1 MRMSD
6 SAHVVTAELPAIQP
20 ERPYPFQG
28 LIAIIVIERL
38 FRSVVS
44 QVPKCEKNVLALDS
58 DLGHRGSVGE
68 LTSRR
73 RPAPRRRLLNVVD
86 HENIHRFCSWHQ
98 LQPKLLLKSL
108 EDRRPTTRSVSVAV
122 RSPVERVKIS
132 LVSQTRFVDNNPA

>member
-1 MRMSD
+1 MRMSG
-6 SAHVVTAELPAIQP
+6 SAHVVTAELPVIQP

-73 RPAPRRRLLNVVD
+73 QPAPHGRHFNLIDNQNL
-86 HENIHRFCSWHQ
+86 HRFCSWNQ
-98 LQPKLLLKSL
+98 LEPKLLLDSL
-108 EDRRPTTRSVSVAV
+108 ENRGAAARRAA
-122 RSPVERVKIS
+122 
-132 LVSQTRFVDNNPA
+132 LV